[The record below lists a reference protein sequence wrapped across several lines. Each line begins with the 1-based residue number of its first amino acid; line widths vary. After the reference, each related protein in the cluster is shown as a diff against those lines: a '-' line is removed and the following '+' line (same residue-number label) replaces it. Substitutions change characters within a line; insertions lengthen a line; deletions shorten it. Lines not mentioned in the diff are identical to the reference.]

1 MNIVSIV
8 VIAVLIVV
16 VLFLLY
22 LLFRAENDAEYWR
35 HEVLRKNREFAEDIK
50 RVSEESTKYGIE
62 IGKRYYLEKKY
73 VNK

>member
-1 MNIVSIV
+1 MTLSIGDTK
-8 VIAVLIVV
+8 
-16 VLFLLY
+16 FL
-22 LLFRAENDAEYWR
+22 E
-35 HEVLRKNREFAEDIK
+35 KNREFAEDIK